1 MSSDGAMTITE
12 NLSTRRGRPRDT
24 AKDEAILLAA
34 GDLFME
40 HGYEAV
46 SVDAVAQRAGVS
58 KATIYARYA
67 DKDAL
72 FAAVLRQECERAVS
86 PDSFSPDPDQSVRDT
101 LILLATRF
109 LDLVTG
115 DKAMQMH
122 RVLVAETARAPRMAE
137 LFYETAVLTL
147 KNRFAAWL
155 RAETDAGRLHVR
167 DADGAAWRYLG
178 GVKGEA
184 HLRASFGL
192 PPVDPERLRLHIEAA
207 ADEFL
212 RAHGPPAASAQELIV

>member
-1 MSSDGAMTITE
+1 MTLAEPI
-12 NLSTRRGRPRDT
+12 LKRGRPRDT

-46 SVDAVAQRAGVS
+46 SLDAVAQRAGVS

-86 PDSFSPDPDQSVRDT
+86 LDSFSPDPNQSVRDT
-101 LILLATRF
+101 LIVLATRF

-115 DKAMQMH
+115 EKAMQMN

-155 RAETDAGRLHVR
+155 RAETVRGRLNVR
-167 DADGAAWRYLG
+167 DPDGAAWRYLG

-192 PPVDPERLRLHIEAA
+192 PPIEPERLKTHIEDA
-207 ADEFL
+207 ADEFI
-212 RAHGPPAASAQELIV
+212 RAHAP

>member
-1 MSSDGAMTITE
+1 MT
-12 NLSTRRGRPRDT
+12 LSEPAIRRGRPRDT

-46 SVDAVAQRAGVS
+46 SVDAVAQKAGVS

-86 PDSFSPDPDQSVRDT
+86 PDSFFPSEDQPVRDT

-115 DKAMQMH
+115 EKAMQMN

-137 LFYETAVLTL
+137 LFYDTAVLTL
-147 KNRFAAWL
+147 KNRFAEWL
-155 RAETDAGRLHVR
+155 RVETARGRLHVR

-192 PPVDPERLRLHIEAA
+192 PPIPPAQLKAHIEAA

-212 RAHGPPAASAQELIV
+212 RAHAPDPAPNKAV

>member
-1 MSSDGAMTITE
+1 MTLAEPT
-12 NLSTRRGRPRDT
+12 LKRGRPRDT
-24 AKDEAILLAA
+24 AKDEAILQAA

-46 SVDAVAQRAGVS
+46 SLDAVAQRAGVS

-86 PDSFSPDPDQSVRDT
+86 LDSFSPDPSQSVRDT

-115 DKAMQMH
+115 EKAMQMN

-155 RAETDAGRLHVR
+155 TAETQRGRLNVR
-167 DADGAAWRYLG
+167 DPDGAAWRYLG

-192 PPVDPERLRLHIEAA
+192 PPIEPERLRAHIEAA
-207 ADEFL
+207 ADEFI
-212 RAHGPPAASAQELIV
+212 RAHAV

>member
-1 MSSDGAMTITE
+1 MSSDGAMT
-12 NLSTRRGRPRDT
+12 LSEPTIRRGRPRDT
-24 AKDEAILLAA
+24 AKDEAILQAA

-46 SVDAVAQRAGVS
+46 SLDAVAQRAGVS

-86 PDSFSPDPDQSVRDT
+86 LDSFSPDPNQSVRDT
-101 LILLATRF
+101 LIVLATRF

-115 DKAMQMH
+115 DKAMQMN
-122 RVLVAETARAPRMAE
+122 RVIVAETARAPRMAE

-155 RAETDAGRLHVR
+155 RAETVRGRLNVR
-167 DADGAAWRYLG
+167 DPDGAAWRYLG
-178 GVKGEA
+178 GVKVEA
-184 HLRASFGL
+184 HMRASFGL
-192 PPVDPERLRLHIEAA
+192 PPVEPARLKDHIEAA

-212 RAHGPPAASAQELIV
+212 RAHA

>member
-1 MSSDGAMTITE
+1 MKTIASK
-12 NLSTRRGRPRDT
+12 STVRLGRPRDA

-40 HGYEAV
+40 RGYEDV
-46 SVDAVAQRAGVS
+46 SMDAVAQAAGVS

-86 PDSFSPDPDQSVRDT
+86 SDSFFPAPDQPVRDT

-115 DKAMQMH
+115 EKSMQMN
-122 RVLVAETARAPRMAE
+122 RVLIAESSRAPRMAE
-137 LFYETAVLTL
+137 LFYETAVLSL

-155 RAETDAGRLHVR
+155 EAETLRGRLNVR
-167 DADGAAWRYLG
+167 DPHGAAWRYLG

-184 HLRASFGL
+184 HMRASFGL
-192 PPVDPERLRLHIEAA
+192 PPIDPEELQTHLENG
-207 ADEFL
+207 ADEFM
-212 RAHGPPAASAQELIV
+212 RAHR

>member
-1 MSSDGAMTITE
+1 MTLAEPI
-12 NLSTRRGRPRDT
+12 LKRGRPRDT

-72 FAAVLRQECERAVS
+72 FTAVLRQECERAVS
-86 PDSFSPDPDQSVRDT
+86 PDSFLPAPDQPVRDT

-109 LDLVTG
+109 LNLVTG
-115 DKAMQMH
+115 EKAMQMNKI
-122 RVLVAETARAPRMAE
+122 LVAETDRAPRMAQ
-137 LFYETAVLTL
+137 LFYETAVLSL
-147 KNRFAAWL
+147 KDRFAGWL
-155 RAETDAGRLHVR
+155 RSETERGRLSVR
-167 DADGAAWRYLG
+167 DPDGAAWRYLG

-192 PPVDPERLRLHIEAA
+192 PPIEPERLRAHIEDA
-207 ADEFL
+207 ADEFM
-212 RAHGPPAASAQELIV
+212 RAHAVGPTS

>member
-1 MSSDGAMTITE
+1 MTLAEPAIM
-12 NLSTRRGRPRDT
+12 RRGRPRDT

-34 GDLFME
+34 GDLFMDR
-40 HGYEAV
+40 GYEAV
-46 SVDAVAQRAGVS
+46 SLDAVAQAAGVS

-86 PDSFSPDPDQSVRDT
+86 LDSFSPAPDQPVRDT

-122 RVLVAETARAPRMAE
+122 RVLVAETTRAPRMAE

-155 RAETDAGRLHVR
+155 RAETEAGRLDVR

-192 PPVDPERLRLHIEAA
+192 PPIDPERLRLHIEAA

-212 RAHGPPAASAQELIV
+212 RAHGPPAVST

>member
-1 MSSDGAMTITE
+1 MT
-12 NLSTRRGRPRDT
+12 LSEPTIRRGRPRDT
-24 AKDEAILLAA
+24 AKDEAILQAA

-46 SVDAVAQRAGVS
+46 SLDAVAQRAGVS

-86 PDSFSPDPDQSVRDT
+86 LDSFSPDPNQSVRDT
-101 LILLATRF
+101 LIVLATRF

-115 DKAMQMH
+115 DKAMQMN
-122 RVLVAETARAPRMAE
+122 RVIVAETARAPRMAE

-155 RAETDAGRLHVR
+155 RAETVRGRLNVR
-167 DADGAAWRYLG
+167 DPDGAAWRYLG
-178 GVKGEA
+178 GVKVEA
-184 HLRASFGL
+184 HMRASFGL
-192 PPVDPERLRLHIEAA
+192 PPVEPARLKDHIEAA

-212 RAHGPPAASAQELIV
+212 RAHA

>member
-1 MSSDGAMTITE
+1 MSSDGVMVVSKK
-12 NLSTRRGRPRDT
+12 STGRPGRPRDS

-40 HGYEAV
+40 RGYEDV
-46 SVDAVAQRAGVS
+46 SMDAVAQAAGVS

-72 FAAVLRQECERAVS
+72 FSAVLRQECERAVS
-86 PDSFSPDPDQSVRDT
+86 PDSFQPSADQPVRDT

-115 DKAMQMH
+115 EKAMQMN
-122 RVLVAETARAPRMAE
+122 RVLVAESGRAPRMAE
-137 LFYETAVLTL
+137 LFYETAVLSL
-147 KNRFAAWL
+147 KNRLAVWL
-155 RAETDAGRLHVR
+155 ESETARGRLNVR
-167 DADGAAWRYLG
+167 DPHGAAWRYLG
-178 GVKGEA
+178 GVKGEV

-192 PPVDPERLRLHIEAA
+192 PPVDPEHLKVHLENG
-207 ADEFL
+207 ADEFV
-212 RAHGPPAASAQELIV
+212 RAHS

>member
-1 MSSDGAMTITE
+1 MSSDGAMT
-12 NLSTRRGRPRDT
+12 LADPPVRRGRPRDA

-46 SVDAVAQRAGVS
+46 SLDAVAQRAGVS

-86 PDSFSPDPDQSVRDT
+86 PDSFFPADDQPVRET
-101 LILLATRF
+101 LMLLATRF

-115 DKAMQMH
+115 EKAMQMN

-137 LFYETAVLTL
+137 LFYETAVLNL
-147 KNRFAAWL
+147 KNRFADWL
-155 RAETDAGRLHVR
+155 RVETVKGRLNVR
-167 DADGAAWRYLG
+167 DPDGAAWRYLG

-192 PPVDPERLRLHIEAA
+192 PPIEPDRLAAHLEAA
-207 ADEFL
+207 ADEFI
-212 RAHGPPAASAQELIV
+212 RAHAPG

>member
-1 MSSDGAMTITE
+1 MTITE

-192 PPVDPERLRLHIEAA
+192 PPVDPERLRSHIEAA

-212 RAHGPPAASAQELIV
+212 RAHGPPAASVQELIV

>member
-1 MSSDGAMTITE
+1 MSDGEIP
-12 NLSTRRGRPRDT
+12 RRGRPRDT
-24 AKDEAILLAA
+24 AKDEAILQAA

-40 HGYEAV
+40 RGYEVV
-46 SVDAVAQRAGVS
+46 SLDAVAQRAGVS
-58 KATIYARYA
+58 KATIYARYT

-86 PDSFSPDPDQSVRDT
+86 PDSFVPAENQSVRDT

-115 DKAMQMH
+115 DKAMQMN

-147 KNRFAAWL
+147 KNRFADWL
-155 RAETDAGRLHVR
+155 RTETARGRLNVR

-192 PPVDPERLRLHIEAA
+192 PPIEPERLKIHIETA
-207 ADEFL
+207 ADEFM
-212 RAHGPPAASAQELIV
+212 RAHAANP

>member
-1 MSSDGAMTITE
+1 MT
-12 NLSTRRGRPRDT
+12 LAAPPQKRGRPRDA
-24 AKDEAILLAA
+24 AKDDAILSAA

-40 HGYEAV
+40 HGYETV
-46 SVDAVAQRAGVS
+46 SLDAVAQRAGVS

-72 FAAVLRQECERAVS
+72 FAAVLQRECERAVS
-86 PDSFSPDPDQSVRDT
+86 PDSFLPNPDQPVRET

-115 DKAMQMH
+115 EKAMQMN
-122 RVLVAETARAPRMAE
+122 RVLVAESSRAPRMAE
-137 LFYETAVLTL
+137 LFFETAVLTL
-147 KNRFAAWL
+147 KNRFAEWL
-155 RAETDAGRLHVR
+155 KTETARGRLTVS
-167 DADGAAWRYLG
+167 DPDGVAWRYLG

-184 HLRASFGL
+184 HMRASFGM
-192 PPVDPERLRLHIEAA
+192 PPVEPDRLRAHVEAA

-212 RAHGPPAASAQELIV
+212 RAHSPRKGDGSC

>member
-1 MSSDGAMTITE
+1 MTFADPPI
-12 NLSTRRGRPRDT
+12 RRGRPRDA
-24 AKDEAILLAA
+24 AKDEAILEAA
-34 GDLFME
+34 GELFME
-40 HGYEAV
+40 HGYETV
-46 SVDAVAQRAGVS
+46 SLDAVAQRAGVS

-86 PDSFSPDPDQSVRDT
+86 PDSFLPQPDEPVRDT

-115 DKAMQMH
+115 DKAMQMN

-137 LFYETAVLTL
+137 LFFETAVLTL
-147 KNRFAAWL
+147 KNRFADWL
-155 RAETDAGRLHVR
+155 RAETAKGRLNVR
-167 DADGAAWRYLG
+167 DPDGAAWRYLG

-192 PPVDPERLRLHIEAA
+192 PSIEPERMKAHLEAA
-207 ADEFL
+207 ADEFI
-212 RAHGPPAASAQELIV
+212 RAHAP

>member
-1 MSSDGAMTITE
+1 MFIGRVKTIASK
-12 NLSTRRGRPRDT
+12 STVRLGRPRDA

-40 HGYEAV
+40 RGYEDV
-46 SVDAVAQRAGVS
+46 SMDAVAQAAGVS

-86 PDSFSPDPDQSVRDT
+86 SDSFFPAPDQPVRDT

-115 DKAMQMH
+115 EKSMQMN
-122 RVLVAETARAPRMAE
+122 RVLIAESSRAPRMAE
-137 LFYETAVLTL
+137 LFYETAVLSL

-155 RAETDAGRLHVR
+155 EAETLRGRLNVR
-167 DADGAAWRYLG
+167 DPHGAAWRYLG

-184 HLRASFGL
+184 HMRASFGL
-192 PPVDPERLRLHIEAA
+192 PPIDPEELQTHLENG
-207 ADEFL
+207 ADEFM
-212 RAHGPPAASAQELIV
+212 RAHR

>member
-1 MSSDGAMTITE
+1 MTLAARAI
-12 NLSTRRGRPRDT
+12 RRGRPRDT
-24 AKDEAILLAA
+24 AKDQAILLAA

-86 PDSFSPDPDQSVRDT
+86 PDSFFPAEDQPVRDT

-115 DKAMQMH
+115 EKAMQMN
-122 RVLVAETARAPRMAE
+122 RVLVAETGRAPRMAE

-147 KNRFAAWL
+147 KNRFADWL
-155 RAETDAGRLHVR
+155 RGETAAGRLNVR

-192 PPVDPERLRLHIEAA
+192 PPIPSLQLKAHIEAA

-212 RAHGPPAASAQELIV
+212 RAHAADPAPKTVA

>member
-1 MSSDGAMTITE
+1 MSSDGAMTLAEPAI
-12 NLSTRRGRPRDT
+12 RRGRPRDT

-46 SVDAVAQRAGVS
+46 SVDAVAQKAGVS

-86 PDSFSPDPDQSVRDT
+86 PDSFFPAEDQPVRET

-115 DKAMQMH
+115 EKAMQMN

-147 KNRFAAWL
+147 KNRFAEWL
-155 RAETDAGRLHVR
+155 RVETARGRLHVR

-192 PPVDPERLRLHIEAA
+192 PPIPPAQLKAHIEAA

-212 RAHGPPAASAQELIV
+212 RAHAADPAPNKAV